1 MRHKERVRYVQTNNL
16 ESVYAL
22 HILNNRREYGTAA
35 ETLQPLKPCHKGTR
49 MNCWEAFYVQTFHQH
64 SILISEQQVNDTN
77 PLYELANMLPIP
89 LQAL

>member
-1 MRHKERVRYVQTNNL
+1 
-16 ESVYAL
+16 
-22 HILNNRREYGTAA
+22 
-35 ETLQPLKPCHKGTR
+35 

-89 LQAL
+89 LQALWISRTQHSEQYTHHTYGKSILLTYIYPFTFIIIHFAIYFHYN